1 MLIYQ
6 KLPMGVGANC
16 KERNVGYVETQRSP
30 AGLGEGAGGLE

>member
-6 KLPMGVGANC
+6 KHLMGVGAHC
-16 KERNVGYVETQRSP
+16 KERNVGCVETPGSP